1 MRTGAGGF
9 WMRSE
14 MGFGSAER
22 RHGLGD
28 RTEIGK
34 I

>member
-22 RHGLGD
+22 HGLGD